1 MLLKFLQS
9 ELKLYRIKLLEEA
22 IEEKGI
28 VGPYLNS

>member
-9 ELKLYRIKLLEEA
+9 ELKLYRIKLLEET

-28 VGPYLNS
+28 VGPYLDS